1 METTSLTVDFA
12 GQIHEVDTVL
22 TFGRAGD
29 LAVDEANRFLH
40 RICGE
45 FVQRNNVWWLI
56 NRGRKTPLVV
66 FASDS
71 RVELRPAG
79 STALTTEAG
88 AVSFV
93 AGPTPYTITYR
104 HGLVPEIESHIAED
118 GAHVTGT
125 VTAAYGALLT
135 KREREFLATFARPRL
150 EGARRATPSFK
161 DVASVWG
168 VAEKTVDNTVQAVRR
183 KLRHNGISNIDS
195 MEKLLSHLLA
205 HGQIAVSDL
214 YQIDYALD
222 PAAAPTVAPA
232 EAGVA
237 EEATEAASS

>member
-12 GQIHEVDTVL
+12 GQMHEVDAVL
-22 TFGRAGD
+22 TFGRAAD

-45 FVQRNNVWWLI
+45 FVRRNNAWWLI

-66 FASDS
+66 FASDGS
-71 RVELRPAG
+71 RVELRPGG

-104 HGLVPEIESHIAED
+104 HGLVPQIESHIADD
-118 GAHVTGT
+118 GAFITGT

-150 EGARRATPSFK
+150 EGTRRETPTFK
-161 DVASVWG
+161 DVAGIWG

-214 YQIDYALD
+214 YQLDHALD
-222 PAAAPTVAPA
+222 TADAVATPAS
-232 EAGVA
+232 
-237 EEATEAASS
+237 EATGS